1 MCSYQE
7 LNSSA
12 NRRAQQ
18 PLVSVYFSFV
28 LLVWW
33 DGHQRRDRRL
43 RRIVFGFSIIFPVF
57 FFIFFSSLP
66 ISATQGNMEAVWP
79 RIIYQDFFFFFFSLS
94 SLSKWLV
101 CGETVE
107 PPSRAIRPPSTSP
120 CGERKIRENWK
131 WRGKRRRERDHC
143 FSTSLSLPL
152 SLLWAWLA
160 AKLKRLVI
168 NLGEDG
174 SSSATGLDWWR
185 RGWRLFLSVCVC
197 VWRKWRIS
205 FWVMWSHGRMWSVH
219 SYPGPRG
226 LQHVCWLVLIQSH
239 DSSKCCKQTG
249 SLLNVRRVPNLLF
262 RA

>member
-1 MCSYQE
+1 MQTAE
-7 LNSSA
+7 RSSHLFLFISA
-12 NRRAQQ
+12 SCCLSDGTDIKDESDVWDGLF
-18 PLVSVYFSFV
+18 LVFLSFFLFSF
-28 LLVWW
+28 
-33 DGHQRRDRRL
+33 
-43 RRIVFGFSIIFPVF
+43 S
-57 FFIFFSSLP
+57 FFSLLS
-66 ISATQGNMEAVWP
+66 ISVTQGNMEAVWP
-79 RIIYQDFFFFFFSLS
+79 RIIYQDLFFFFFFSLS

-168 NLGEDG
+168 NLGDDG

-197 VWRKWRIS
+197 VEEVAYIFLSDVESR
-205 FWVMWSHGRMWSVH
+205 
-219 SYPGPRG
+219 
-226 LQHVCWLVLIQSH
+226 
-239 DSSKCCKQTG
+239 
-249 SLLNVRRVPNLLF
+249 
-262 RA
+262 

>member
-1 MCSYQE
+1 MQTAAR
-7 LNSSA
+7 SSHLFLFISA
-12 NRRAQQ
+12 SCCLSDGTDIKDESDVWDGLF
-18 PLVSVYFSFV
+18 LVFLSFFLFSF
-28 LLVWW
+28 
-33 DGHQRRDRRL
+33 
-43 RRIVFGFSIIFPVF
+43 S
-57 FFIFFSSLP
+57 FFSLLS
-66 ISATQGNMEAVWP
+66 ISVTQGNMEAVWP
-79 RIIYQDFFFFFFSLS
+79 RIIYQDLFFFFFLSLS

-107 PPSRAIRPPSTSP
+107 PPSQAIRPPSTSP

-168 NLGEDG
+168 NLGDDG

-197 VWRKWRIS
+197 VEEVAYIFLSDVESR
-205 FWVMWSHGRMWSVH
+205 
-219 SYPGPRG
+219 
-226 LQHVCWLVLIQSH
+226 
-239 DSSKCCKQTG
+239 
-249 SLLNVRRVPNLLF
+249 
-262 RA
+262 